1 MKNSKR
7 ILGVLLLLVFSVFVG
22 KTVNAA
28 TLDNEKLEKSKSKT
42 ATALDENYE
51 SRITISL
58 PSKEEEL
65 VSDEIGRAHV

>member
-28 TLDNEKLEKSKSKT
+28 TLDN
-42 ATALDENYE
+42 
-51 SRITISL
+51 R
-58 PSKEEEL
+58 
-65 VSDEIGRAHV
+65 